1 MCAGDQGSTTR
12 LQEQLAKLVGGE
24 AIIKV
29 RAATETEMKGKKARV
44 EDAMHAAKAAVE
56 DGIVPWGGVA
66 LLRSAT
72 ALDTLDLD
80 GDQQLGV
87 QIIRRALEEPMR

>member
-1 MCAGDQGSTTR
+1 MLGSAWPAGR
-12 LQEQLAKLVGGE
+12 P
-24 AIIKV
+24 
-29 RAATETEMKGKKARV
+29 ARGPP
-44 EDAMHAAKAAVE
+44 ARW